1 VSNDPK
7 DEGPENALWQR
18 IKDTISPLDN
28 RKPSGPDHK
37 LFVPM
42 VTPQKKPPKT
52 RRNYKTR
59 PLIPT
64 TIALRQSVPTPPEN
78 RAVHK
83 KVRRGQIEAQ
93 ASIDLHG
100 KRYDEA
106 RAYLLRRLEDC
117 AADRIRTVLVIT
129 GRGARDEGVL
139 RTGLPN
145 WISEAPFRALV
156 SGYAPAHTR
165 HGGKG
170 AWYVFLRKNMGL

>member
-1 VSNDPK
+1 MD
-7 DEGPENALWQR
+7 DEDPENALWQR
-18 IKDTISPLDN
+18 IKNTILPLDN

-42 VTPQKKPPKT
+42 VTPQKKPPKV
-52 RRNYKTR
+52 RLDYRTR
-59 PLIPT
+59 PLMPAP
-64 TIALRQSVPTPPEN
+64 ALISSRQSAPAPPEN

-106 RAYLLRRLEDC
+106 RAYLLLRLEDC

>member
-1 VSNDPK
+1 VSNDQK
-7 DEGPENALWQR
+7 DEDPENALWQR

-28 RKPSGPDHK
+28 RKPLGPDHK

-42 VTPQKKPPKT
+42 VTPQKKAPKV
-52 RRNYKTR
+52 RHDYKAR
-59 PLIPT
+59 PLISP
-64 TIALRQSVPTPPEN
+64 TIALRQSIPTPPEN
-78 RAVHK
+78 RGAHK

-93 ASIDLHG
+93 ARIDLHG

-106 RAYLLRRLEDC
+106 RGFLLRRLEDC
-117 AADRIRTVLVIT
+117 AADHLRTILVIT

-170 AWYVFLRKNMGL
+170 AWYVFLRKNRAL